1 MSLVNDHG
9 IIIVRKSDIVLA
21 ELIAASF
28 QVIDIE
34 DRVAVALRRKEQK
47 VLDGQSV
54 LIVVCIYESELTFYS
69 TNTCI
74 NRLGRRLRRYKASLP
89 I

>member
-9 IIIVRKSDIVLA
+9 IIIVRKSDTVLA

-34 DRVAVALRRKEQK
+34 DRVTVALRRKEQK
-47 VLDGQSV
+47 ALDGRSV
-54 LIVVCIYESELTFYS
+54 LIVVRICEKQ
-69 TNTCI
+69 TNLLF
-74 NRLGRRLRRYKASLP
+74 N
-89 I
+89 